1 MNGCCDGS
9 WDGSPYVDGNGDLK
23 AIVLDEFGNHYTATI
38 IKGKVAGYRCGPSVD
53 GGPSQTFVL
62 YAGAE
67 VYVKVNNYLKD
78 SQTIINWIEG
88 AKFWVKEVK

>member
-23 AIVLDEFGNHYTATI
+23 AIVMDELGNQYTVTI

-53 GGPSQTFVL
+53 GRPSNTFVL

-67 VYVKVNNYLKD
+67 IYVKVNSYLKD
-78 SQTIINWIEG
+78 SQTIINW
-88 AKFWVKEVK
+88 VKGVK